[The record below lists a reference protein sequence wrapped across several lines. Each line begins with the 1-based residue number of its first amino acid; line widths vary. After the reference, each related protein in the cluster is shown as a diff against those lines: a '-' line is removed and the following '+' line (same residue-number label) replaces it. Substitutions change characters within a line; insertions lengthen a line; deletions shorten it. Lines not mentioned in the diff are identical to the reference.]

1 MSNYTDLQNKDDSLV
16 KQQDLLSNQQSSQD
30 KITALLE
37 QSAQSLICGPDC
49 QKQKITEEL
58 KQKYLNSQTNL
69 QTAPINLETTKKNYY
84 IFSEGRPFYENM
96 LEEELKQKAD
106 KISELITE
114 SFNDEVSDALTMNQ
128 YYDTAIINSKYTKEL
143 LKDYSDKNVD
153 LKLKLRNRHGDI
165 LTNDRKTFYETD
177 ALERLQLWYK
187 FWWYIYY
194 MLIIVF
200 VIAIIGSPSQL
211 SFIKKSIIL
220 ILLVFYPYYI
230 NYISKLV
237 YNFYMSIYNNLPKN
251 VYNNL

>member
-1 MSNYTDLQNKDDSLV
+1 MSDCTDLQNKYESLV
-16 KQQDLLSNQQSSQD
+16 KQQELLSNQQISQD
-30 KITALLE
+30 KINALLE

-49 QKQKITEEL
+49 QKEKISEEL
-58 KQKYLNSQTNL
+58 KQKYLNAQTNL

-96 LEEELKQKAD
+96 LEEELKKKAD
-106 KISELITE
+106 KIADLISE
-114 SFNDEVSDALTMNQ
+114 SFNDEVSGALTMNQ

-143 LKDYSDKNVD
+143 LKEYSDKNQDV
-153 LKLKLRNRHGDI
+153 KLKLRNSHGDI

-177 ALERLQLWYK
+177 ALESLQLWYK

-194 MLIIVF
+194 LLVIVFILAIIV
-200 VIAIIGSPSQL
+200 SPSQL

-220 ILLVFYPYYI
+220 ILLFFYPYYI
-230 NYISKLV
+230 NYISNIV
-237 YNFYMSIYNNLPKN
+237 YNFYMSIYSIIPKN

>member
-1 MSNYTDLQNKDDSLV
+1 MSNYTDLQNKDYSLV
-16 KQQDLLSNQQSSQD
+16 KQQELLSNQQSSQD

-194 MLIIVF
+194 MLIVVF

-211 SFIKKSIIL
+211 SFIKKSVIL
-220 ILLVFYPYYI
+220 ILLFFYPYYI

>member
-1 MSNYTDLQNKDDSLV
+1 MSDCTDLQNKYDSLM
-16 KQQDLLSNQQSSQD
+16 KQQELLSNQQISQD
-30 KITALLE
+30 KINALLE
-37 QSAQSLICGPDC
+37 QSAQALICGPDC
-49 QKQKITEEL
+49 QKQKISEEL
-58 KQKYLNSQTNL
+58 KQKYLNAQTNL

-106 KISELITE
+106 KIAELISE

-143 LKDYSDKNVD
+143 LKDYSDKNQD
-153 LKLKLRNRHGDI
+153 IKLKLRNSHGDI

-177 ALERLQLWYK
+177 ALQSLQLWYK

-194 MLIIVF
+194 LLVIVF
-200 VIAIIGSPSQL
+200 IIAIIVSPSQL

-220 ILLVFYPYYI
+220 ILLFFYPYYI
-230 NYISKLV
+230 NYISNIV
-237 YNFYMSIYNNLPKN
+237 YSFYMSIYNIIPKN